1 MAKRMGLMLLVVGL
15 FIAGIGT
22 YKFMQI
28 QAAIKAGSSRTMPPT
43 TVTTAV
49 AKEEEWPATRTAIGT
64 VVAVNGVMVSADLG
78 GVVREIAF
86 ESGRRVAKGQVLV
99 RLETA
104 TERAQLA
111 QAQASWDLAKLN
123 LERAEKLIE
132 RGVIAQSEL
141 DRYRAEAR
149 QAEASVDALRAII
162 DRKTIVAPF
171 SGVLGIR
178 QVNLG
183 QRLSEGDPIVE
194 LQSLDPVYVNFSL
207 PQGDVN
213 AVKVGAQ
220 VRVTSDDDVTTQAG
234 RITSINSVIDP
245 STRNVQ
251 VQATF
256 ANRGEALRP
265 GMFVD
270 VLVDLG
276 SPSKAITLPT
286 TAIAYAPY
294 GNSVYVV
301 EELKDPAGKAYKGV
315 NQRFVKTGRERGDQ
329 VAVLS
334 GLKVGD
340 EVVSTGAFKLR
351 PAMAV
356 EVDNKVQ
363 PGNDPAP
370 KPEDN

>member
-22 YKFMQI
+22 YKYMQI

-43 TVTTAV
+43 TVTTAI
-49 AKEEEWPATRTAIGT
+49 AKEEEWSATRTAIGT

-78 GVVREIAF
+78 GVVREITF
-86 ESGRRVAKGQVLV
+86 ESGRRVAAGQLLV

-132 RGVIAQSEL
+132 RGVIAQSDL

-183 QRLSEGDPIVE
+183 QRLSEGDAIVE

-213 AVKVGAQ
+213 ALKVGAQ
-220 VRVTSDDDVTTQAG
+220 VRVTSDDGVTTQTG

-276 SPSKAITLPT
+276 APTTAITLPT
-286 TAIAYAPY
+286 SAIAYAPY

-315 NQRFVKTGRERGDQ
+315 SQRFVKTGRERGDQ
-329 VAVLS
+329 VAVLT
-334 GLKVGD
+334 GLKPGE
-340 EVVSTGAFKLR
+340 EVVSAGAFKLR

-370 KPEDN
+370 TPEDN

>member
-15 FIAGIGT
+15 FIAGIGF
-22 YKFMQI
+22 YKYQQI
-28 QAAIKAGSSRTMPPT
+28 RAAMAGGGYTPPPT
-43 TVTTAV
+43 TVTTV
-49 AKEEEWPATRTAIGT
+49 IAKAEEWPATLTAIGT
-64 VVAVNGVMVSADLG
+64 VEAVNGVLVSADLS

-86 ESGRRVAKGQVLV
+86 ESGKRAAKGQVLV
-99 RLETA
+99 RLETS

-123 LERAEKLIE
+123 LDRAERLIE

-149 QAEASVDALRAII
+149 QAEATVDAIRATI

-178 QVNLG
+178 QVDLG
-183 QRLSEGDPIVE
+183 QRLSEGDPIVP

-207 PQGDVN
+207 PQGDVK
-213 AVKVGAQ
+213 ALKVGAE
-220 VRVTSDDDVTTQAG
+220 VRVTSDGSSTTQTG

-251 VQATF
+251 AQATF
-256 ANRGEALRP
+256 SNRGEVLRP

-276 SPSKAITLPT
+276 SASSTITLPT
-286 TAIAYAPY
+286 SAIAYAPY

-315 NQRFVKTGRERGDQ
+315 SQRFIGTGRERGDQ
-329 VAVLS
+329 VAVLT
-334 GLKVGD
+334 GLKPGE
-340 EVVSTGAFKLR
+340 EVVSAGAFKLR
-351 PAMAV
+351 QGAAV
-356 EVDNKVQ
+356 VVDNKVQ

>member
-22 YKFMQI
+22 YKYMQI

-43 TVTTAV
+43 TVTTAI
-49 AKEEEWPATRTAIGT
+49 AKEEEWSATRTAIGT

-78 GVVREIAF
+78 GVVREITF
-86 ESGRRVAKGQVLV
+86 ESGRRVAAGQLLV

-132 RGVIAQSEL
+132 RGVIAQSDL

-183 QRLSEGDPIVE
+183 QRLSEGDAIVE

-213 AVKVGAQ
+213 ALKVGAQ
-220 VRVTSDDDVTTQAG
+220 VRVTSDDGVTTQTG

-276 SPSKAITLPT
+276 APTTAITLPT
-286 TAIAYAPY
+286 SAIAYAPVRQL
-294 GNSVYVV
+294 G
-301 EELKDPAGKAYKGV
+301 LRRRGTQGPRGQGL
-315 NQRFVKTGRERGDQ
+315 QGREP
-329 VAVLS
+329 AVRED
-334 GLKVGD
+334 GPR
-340 EVVSTGAFKLR
+340 ARR
-351 PAMAV
+351 PGGRAHRA
-356 EVDNKVQ
+356 Q
-363 PGNDPAP
+363 AG
-370 KPEDN
+370 

>member
-15 FIAGIGT
+15 FIAGIGA
-22 YKFMQI
+22 YKYMQI
-28 QAAIKAGSSRTMPPT
+28 QAAIKQGSSRVQPPT
-43 TVTTAV
+43 TVTTLV
-49 AKEEEWPATRTAIGT
+49 AKEEEWAGTLTAIGS
-64 VVAVNGVMVSADLG
+64 VAAVNGVMVSADLS
-78 GVVREIAF
+78 GVVRSIEF
-86 ESGRRVAKGQVLV
+86 ESGNRVGRGQVLA
-99 RLETA
+99 RLETS

-111 QAQASWDLAKLN
+111 QAQASNDLAKLN

-141 DRYRAEAR
+141 DRYRAESR
-149 QAEASVDALRAII
+149 QAEASVDAIKAVI
-162 DRKTIVAPF
+162 DRKTITAPF
-171 SGVLGIR
+171 AGVLGIR
-178 QVNLG
+178 QINLG
-183 QRLSEGDPIVE
+183 ERLSEGDAIVQ

-213 AVKVGAQ
+213 ALKVGSQ
-220 VRVTSDDDVTTQAG
+220 VRVTSDNTVTTQTG

-276 SPSKAITLPT
+276 TASTSITLPT
-286 TAIAYAPY
+286 SAIAYAPY

-301 EELKDPAGKAYKGV
+301 EELKDPSGKAYKGV

-351 PAMAV
+351 PGAAV
-356 EVDNKVQ
+356 EVDNKVL

-370 KPEDN
+370 KLEDN